1 MWSLGGAI
9 CECTCDTLCGHLGT
23 CVKITKSRVGL
34 RVRNSDFPCV
44 HSPSHCDFTSVSCE
58 RRTFKFVVMLLL
70 FLGISLLVCSLE
82 ADLPRAP
89 VRQHKS
95 AAQVSCDAEFP
106 YELRPQRPHG
116 AGSQH
121 IAY

>member
-9 CECTCDTLCGHLGT
+9 CECTCDNLCGHLGT

-34 RVRNSDFPCV
+34 QVRNSDFPCV

-89 VRQHKS
+89 V
-95 AAQVSCDAEFP
+95 
-106 YELRPQRPHG
+106 
-116 AGSQH
+116 
-121 IAY
+121 